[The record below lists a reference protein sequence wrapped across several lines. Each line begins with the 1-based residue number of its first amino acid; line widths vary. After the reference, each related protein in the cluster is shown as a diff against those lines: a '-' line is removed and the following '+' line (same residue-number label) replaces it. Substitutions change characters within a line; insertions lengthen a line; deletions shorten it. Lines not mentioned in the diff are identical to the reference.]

1 MRFGLR
7 IPALLTALAA
17 IGFAVIPAGIPAGAV
32 AQDGVRARVG
42 EGSVRAQGA
51 PGGRGAALPSDAD
64 LAVKAQADA
73 DARQRTWD
81 RKMKAATGGICTG
94 C

>member
-7 IPALLTALAA
+7 VPALLTALAA
-17 IGFAVIPAGIPAGAV
+17 TGLAVIPAGAV

-64 LAVKAQADA
+64 LAAKAQADA
-73 DARQRTWD
+73 DARQRNWD

>member
-17 IGFAVIPAGIPAGAV
+17 IGFAVIPAGAG

-64 LAVKAQADA
+64 LAAKAQADA
-73 DARQRTWD
+73 EARQRTWD

>member
-17 IGFAVIPAGIPAGAV
+17 IGFAVIPAGAV

-51 PGGRGAALPSDAD
+51 PGGRGAALPNDAD
-64 LAVKAQADA
+64 LAAKAQADA
-73 DARQRTWD
+73 EARQRTWD